1 MFYLET
7 ALRLKHVSCR
17 KGLTECGSKKSRQ
30 GDEYMILT
38 KGTGSLIA
46 AILITLAGIVAVEA
60 AEKGH
65 AHKAPHGGVVKDIEG
80 MHLEFLLDKAG
91 EPKLYLY
98 DKSMKP
104 LERTD
109 LQAKLTLK
117 GHDGS
122 QHSRELKPSKDPKVG
137 VLLRGDPI
145 KGVTDW
151 NTAVVSLKLK
161 DSWHDVHFAGHSKGK
176 AGH

>member
-1 MFYLET
+1 MESNFGKQTHKGGYFMNLVKT
-7 ALRLKHVSCR
+7 FFLSGALV
-17 KGLTECGSKKSRQ
+17 
-30 GDEYMILT
+30 
-38 KGTGSLIA
+38 IA
-46 AILITLAGIVAVEA
+46 FSEASFSDA

-65 AHKAPHGGVVKDIEG
+65 AHKSPHGGVVKEAEG
-80 MHLEFLLDKAG
+80 MHLEFLIDKTG

-98 DKSMKP
+98 DNSMKP
-104 LERTD
+104 LKRTD
-109 LQAKLTLK
+109 LEAKLTLK

-137 VLLRGDPI
+137 ILLRGDPI

-161 DSWHDVHFAGHSKGK
+161 DSWHDVHFAGQSKGK

>member
-1 MFYLET
+1 MKSNFGKQTHKGGYFMNLVKT
-7 ALRLKHVSCR
+7 FLSAAL
-17 KGLTECGSKKSRQ
+17 
-30 GDEYMILT
+30 
-38 KGTGSLIA
+38 LIA
-46 AILITLAGIVAVEA
+46 FSGASFSDA

-65 AHKAPHGGVVKDIEG
+65 AHKSPHGGVVKEAEG
-80 MHLEFLLDKAG
+80 MHLEFLIDKTG

-109 LQAKLTLK
+109 LEAKLTLK

-122 QHSRELKPSKDPKVG
+122 QHSRELKPSKDPKTG

-176 AGH
+176 AGY